1 MLMATI
7 EEVKADVI
15 QVFEAQKGIKAR
27 TAWPIGLGTWQI
39 EGEDGQVYTLRW

>member
-15 QVFEAQKGIKAR
+15 QVFEAQKGIKAC
-27 TAWPIGLGTWQI
+27 TAWPIGLGAWQI

>member
-15 QVFEAQKGIKAR
+15 QEFEAQQGIKAR
-27 TAWPIGLGTWQI
+27 TGLSIGLCVLQI
-39 EGEDGQVYTLRW
+39 EGEDCQVYTLRW